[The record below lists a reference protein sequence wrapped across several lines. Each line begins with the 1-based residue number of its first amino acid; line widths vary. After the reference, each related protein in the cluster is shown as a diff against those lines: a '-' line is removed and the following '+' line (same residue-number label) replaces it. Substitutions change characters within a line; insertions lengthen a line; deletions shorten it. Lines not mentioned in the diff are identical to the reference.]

1 MILLLIVKVCE
12 KLKQE
17 YLNYGT
23 IKAGKS
29 IFLLFARELR
39 VKWIKQERFLK
50 VPCLVGFFFLNA
62 VSGTCFS
69 NWDETFFY
77 SIFIFGLMT
86 KNIFDVNILLFLS
99 NLFKL
104 SFVPYDCILSDWG
117 LYSFLPDQWGQVAK
131 YAALWFWY
139 FILGGS
145 VLLSFLQMNTKKI
158 KSYQISKIR

>member
-1 MILLLIVKVCE
+1 
-12 KLKQE
+12 
-17 YLNYGT
+17 
-23 IKAGKS
+23 
-29 IFLLFARELR
+29 
-39 VKWIKQERFLK
+39 
-50 VPCLVGFFFLNA
+50 
-62 VSGTCFS
+62 
-69 NWDETFFY
+69 
-77 SIFIFGLMT
+77 
-86 KNIFDVNILLFLS
+86 
-99 NLFKL
+99 LFKL